1 MCNFGAE
8 IPVSL
13 FLRLD
18 SRSAE
23 SMNKAIN
30 GAFGEDGFNPEYLVV
45 DGYPGYPALIRKREG
60 NWSRS
65 LCLAHLRRYLCE
77 ALGFSSWEKARC
89 VAPVFSRPNS
99 PNLSLVGRWP
109 PIWPSLAAVPSKSG
123 RQAVLVGRA
132 PLPLGSCREARGRAL

>member
-1 MCNFGAE
+1 MTTERVTPNAHRTTFEAGARRMAE
-8 IPVSL
+8 
-13 FLRLD
+13 RLG
-18 SRSAE
+18 SADDLDV
-23 SMNKAIN
+23 
-30 GAFGEDGFNPEYLVV
+30 FGE
-45 DGYPGYPALIRKREG
+45 ALAK
-60 NWSRS
+60 
-65 LCLAHLRRYLCE
+65 
-77 ALGFSSWEKARC
+77 C